1 MTTKNTDTPLK
12 ADCPSASCS
21 ALEFLAQELD
31 MPAEH
36 IREAA
41 RAMREKKITEAA
53 KDLHAAFFVMRHDW
67 KDGDFDLPPLARIH
81 MDAMESKAI
90 ELGRLLFRQQNAGLS
105 HGDEGER

>member
-1 MTTKNTDTPLK
+1 MIPENTDTPLK
-12 ADCPSASCS
+12 ADCSSVPCS
-21 ALEFLAQELD
+21 ALEFLAQELN

-41 RAMREKKITEAA
+41 IAMREKKIREAA

-81 MDAMESKAI
+81 MEAMESKAI
-90 ELGRLLFRQQNAGLS
+90 ELGRLLLRQQNS
-105 HGDEGER
+105 